1 MCSSTSIAPY
11 QTLTTFSLAYNSVS
25 NDGAEHLANALKVNQ
40 VDIGYLGC
48 ASSCVDSKYVS
59 CWQTL
64 TTLDLSGNKIKDP
77 AARHLLEALQI
88 YRVRHTCGRLSDF
101 DCCDCSQ
108 TITTLDLTRNR
119 IGARGTKYI
128 SKILRTN
135 EVWEF
140 SDYFQ
145 E

>member
-1 MCSSTSIAPY
+1 MCSVMCSSTSIAPY

-64 TTLDLSGNKIKDP
+64 TTLDLSGNKIRWRG
-77 AARHLLEALQI
+77 AQHLAES
-88 YRVRHTCGRLSDF
+88 VRIN
-101 DCCDCSQ
+101 Q
-108 TITTLDLTRNR
+108 V
-119 IGARGTKYI
+119 
-128 SKILRTN
+128 RTM
-135 EVWEF
+135 F
-140 SDYFQ
+140 SIHSL
-145 E
+145 